1 MAINKVTFG
10 DEVLIDL
17 TLDTVDDTTV
27 VKGKLYHKPNG
38 EVSEGT
44 NTNNADTSAD
54 TVTEDKVKQGITF
67 HKADGSSAVGT
78 NTDVDVSDTTA
89 DAGSVLSGN
98 FFYNKDGVKTLG
110 QYHPPVVPTLTSKD
124 VRVNSLEDAGVISPS
139 NVAWNHVSYGLAE
152 TEKAKIIPENI
163 KKDVTVLGVTGT
175 LEEGTDVSDTT
186 ATVND
191 VLMGKQFYNAN
202 GELVTGNIEEYPTIE
217 IKASSIYH
225 MMQQV
230 NGYVGTI
237 GIGISPEER
246 EKIIPENIKKDV
258 SILGVLGTLEQSAET
273 EYLGSVAT
281 NATMTIN
288 EGNEFIVVVTAGST
302 SASAVTNYA
311 NATFTNATGTALA
324 FTRANAGNGYYGTRV
339 FKVDRNADGDITI
352 KAGANAT
359 ITYVIKVS

>member
-89 DAGSVLSGN
+89 FMYDVLDGKT
-98 FFYNKDGVKTLG
+98 FYDKFGIKT
-110 QYHPPVVPTLTSKD
+110 
-124 VRVNSLEDAGVISPS
+124 EGVIKTID
-139 NVAWNHVSYGLAE
+139 NLEAQLENEMGRFGRVESYVKNYNFKIADSQI
-152 TEKAKIIPENI
+152 AKIIPENI
-163 KKDVTVLGVTGT
+163 KKDVSILGVTGT

-186 ATVND
+186 ATQND
-191 VLMGKQFYNAN
+191 VLMGKQFYNSD

-258 SILGVLGTLEQSAET
+258 PILGVLGTLEQSAEI

-302 SASAVTNYA
+302 TASAVTNYA